1 MDIQFESE
9 VYSKLQEAEQEA
21 ELTDARYSS
30 GDIRK
35 AVCEA
40 IGKDCH
46 FRTKSG
52 NDLIHDPVEETAEY
66 KAVVA
71 EVDKEARAAVE
82 SRIKRLIDKDGDED
96 FIRSLPTSHRF
107 AFEKKRI
114 LKECYGIEW
123 KSVIE
128 LNPNVLFD

>member
-35 AVCEA
+35 AVHEA
-40 IGKDCH
+40 IGKGC
-46 FRTKSG
+46 RLQAKSG
-52 NDLIHDPVEETAEY
+52 NDLQHDPIEETAEY

-82 SRIKRLIDKDGDED
+82 SRIKRLIDKDGDEV
-96 FIRSLPTSHRF
+96 FIRFLPSSHRF
-107 AFEKKRI
+107 VYEKKRI
-114 LKECYGIEW
+114 LKERYSIEW
-123 KSVIE
+123 KSMIE
-128 LNPNVLFD
+128 LNPNALFD

>member
-35 AVCEA
+35 AVHEA
-40 IGKDCH
+40 IGKGCH

-52 NDLIHDPVEETAEY
+52 NDLKHDPIEETAEY
-66 KAVVA
+66 KAVVSS
-71 EVDKEARAAVE
+71 VDKEALAAVE
-82 SRIKRLIDKDGDED
+82 SGINRLIEEYGDEE

-107 AFEKKRI
+107 TYEKKRI
-114 LKECYGIEW
+114 LKERYGIEW
-123 KSVIE
+123 KSAIE